1 MAEAKGKEEKPY
13 SEGDAYLY
21 ETYVTEDGIEV
32 PPPTR
37 VMGPRR
43 LARYREDVA
52 NYLRAMG
59 RGERPN
65 PVENM
70 GSLANTHDIDPRVLA
85 VQRRFAA
92 LATQGSIKLNAN
104 DEEKLHEPEPLTSTM
119 RALRPEEVKANK
131 PAPAAAPAAP
141 PVPAPQPQPEDSLLQ
156 DSLHVEADD
165 LTFTSSIPIISPDT
179 SPKMHQYMV
188 RDEPVVEGEDTEIVE
203 TEDQTVSSQARP
215 ATAPQPTV
223 KPVDGKAQQSRH
235 TADAQSEAD
244 ENRIN
249 VAPVPLNLPS
259 PIRAMDAQGLD
270 LSVLDEK
277 SQQDSA
283 SAQAGSEAK
292 EQNDTVAAKSSAQHA
307 QTGALPAQKAAK
319 NGSAKRKPSAT
330 GTVPKIPARTGSMPK
345 VSDRTGSTPKVSEQ
359 KDAAPKVVN
368 PWNTVRLQNPMGA
381 DSPSQASERTGSTPK
396 VSPRT
401 GSVSR
406 VSSSRTGSV
415 PKVPTRTGSMSKVSD
430 RTGST
435 PKVSDRTG
443 STPKVSE
450 RTGATPKVNTRT
462 GSVSQVS
469 SSRTGSV
476 PKVPTRT
483 GSMSKV
489 SDRTGSTPKVSERT
503 GATPKVNARTGSLS
517 QVKKSDSTPAKS
529 PATGSTSSVKPSPQN
544 KDAKPVAPSKSKPGF
559 DKALNDG
566 KNLTSDQATE
576 LAQRVSARTEKAMTS
591 SIAKV
596 NAAKSPRRLGNT
608 ASMKQVPATNT
619 DETVSKYES
628 IETSENKSL
637 SLLSWIV
644 IIGCIILAILGVY
657 MFISNQR

>member
-141 PVPAPQPQPEDSLLQ
+141 PAPAPQPQPEDSLLQ

-165 LTFTSSIPIISPDT
+165 LTFTSSIPIISPDN

-223 KPVDGKAQQSRH
+223 KPSDAKAQQSRH

-319 NGSAKRKPSAT
+319 NGSVKRKPSAT

-345 VSDRTGSTPKVSEQ
+345 VSDRTGSTPKVKASEQ

-368 PWNTVRLQNPMGA
+368 PWNTVRLQNPMSA

-396 VSPRT
+396 VSP
-401 GSVSR
+401 
-406 VSSSRTGSV
+406 
-415 PKVPTRTGSMSKVSD
+415 
-430 RTGST
+430 
-435 PKVSDRTG
+435 
-443 STPKVSE
+443 
-450 RTGATPKVNTRT
+450 RT

-483 GSMSKV
+483 GSMAKV

-517 QVKKSDSTPAKS
+517 QVKKSDSAPAKS
-529 PATGSTSSVKPSPQN
+529 PTTGSTSAVKPSPQS
-544 KDAKPVAPSKSKPGF
+544 KDAKPVAPSKNKPGF

-644 IIGCIILAILGVY
+644 IIGCIVLAILGVY

>member
-141 PVPAPQPQPEDSLLQ
+141 PAPAPQPQPEDSLLQ

-165 LTFTSSIPIISPDT
+165 LTFTSSIPIISPDN

-223 KPVDGKAQQSRH
+223 KSSDSKAQQSRH

-283 SAQAGSEAK
+283 SAQAGSETK
-292 EQNDTVAAKSSAQHA
+292 EQNDTIAAKSSAQHA

-381 DSPSQASERTGSTPK
+381 DSPSQASDRTGSTPK

-406 VSSSRTGSV
+406 
-415 PKVPTRTGSMSKVSD
+415 
-430 RTGST
+430 
-435 PKVSDRTG
+435 
-443 STPKVSE
+443 
-450 RTGATPKVNTRT
+450 
-462 GSVSQVS
+462 VS

-529 PATGSTSSVKPSPQN
+529 PATGSTSAVKPSPQN
-544 KDAKPVAPSKSKPGF
+544 KDAKPVAPSKNKPGF

-644 IIGCIILAILGVY
+644 IIGCIVLAILGVY

>member
-141 PVPAPQPQPEDSLLQ
+141 PAPAPQPQPEDSLLQ

-165 LTFTSSIPIISPDT
+165 LTFTSSIPIISPDN

-223 KPVDGKAQQSRH
+223 KPSDSKAQQSRH
-235 TADAQSEAD
+235 TADAQNEAD

-381 DSPSQASERTGSTPK
+381 DSPSQASDRTGSTPK
-396 VSPRT
+396 VSP
-401 GSVSR
+401 
-406 VSSSRTGSV
+406 
-415 PKVPTRTGSMSKVSD
+415 
-430 RTGST
+430 
-435 PKVSDRTG
+435 
-443 STPKVSE
+443 
-450 RTGATPKVNTRT
+450 RT

-544 KDAKPVAPSKSKPGF
+544 KDAKPVAPSKNKPGF

>member
-141 PVPAPQPQPEDSLLQ
+141 PAPAPQPQPEDSLLQ

-165 LTFTSSIPIISPDT
+165 LTFTSSIPIISPDN

-223 KPVDGKAQQSRH
+223 KPSDSKAQQSRH
-235 TADAQSEAD
+235 TADAQNEAD

-381 DSPSQASERTGSTPK
+381 DSPSQASDRTGSTPK
-396 VSPRT
+396 VSP
-401 GSVSR
+401 
-406 VSSSRTGSV
+406 
-415 PKVPTRTGSMSKVSD
+415 
-430 RTGST
+430 
-435 PKVSDRTG
+435 
-443 STPKVSE
+443 
-450 RTGATPKVNTRT
+450 RT

-529 PATGSTSSVKPSPQN
+529 PATGSTSAVKPSPQN
-544 KDAKPVAPSKSKPGF
+544 KDAKPVAPSKNKPGF

>member
-131 PAPAAAPAAP
+131 PAPSAAPAAP
-141 PVPAPQPQPEDSLLQ
+141 PTPAPQPQPEDSLLQ

-165 LTFTSSIPIISPDT
+165 LTFTSSIPIISPDN

-223 KPVDGKAQQSRH
+223 KPSDSKAQQSRH

-283 SAQAGSEAK
+283 SAQADSASK
-292 EQNDTVAAKSSAQHA
+292 AQSDAPVKSPAQRA

-381 DSPSQASERTGSTPK
+381 DSPSQASDRTGSTPK

-415 PKVPTRTGSMSKVSD
+415 PKVPTRTGSMS
-430 RTGST
+430 
-435 PKVSDRTG
+435 KVSDRTG

-517 QVKKSDSTPAKS
+517 QVKKSDSAPAKS
-529 PATGSTSSVKPSPQN
+529 PATGSTSAVKPSPQN
-544 KDAKPVAPSKSKPGF
+544 KDAKPVAPSKNKPGF

-644 IIGCIILAILGVY
+644 IIG
-657 MFISNQR
+657 

>member
-131 PAPAAAPAAP
+131 PAPSAAPAAP
-141 PVPAPQPQPEDSLLQ
+141 PTPAPQPQPEDSLLQ

-165 LTFTSSIPIISPDT
+165 LTFTSSIPIISPDN

-223 KPVDGKAQQSRH
+223 KPSDSKAQQSRH

-283 SAQAGSEAK
+283 SAQADSASK
-292 EQNDTVAAKSSAQHA
+292 AQSDAPVKSPAQRA

-381 DSPSQASERTGSTPK
+381 DSPSQASDRTGSTPK

-406 VSSSRTGSV
+406 
-415 PKVPTRTGSMSKVSD
+415 
-430 RTGST
+430 
-435 PKVSDRTG
+435 
-443 STPKVSE
+443 
-450 RTGATPKVNTRT
+450 
-462 GSVSQVS
+462 VS

-529 PATGSTSSVKPSPQN
+529 PATGSTSAVKPSPQN
-544 KDAKPVAPSKSKPGF
+544 KDAKPVAPSKNKPGF

>member
-165 LTFTSSIPIISPDT
+165 LTFTSSIPIISPDN

-223 KPVDGKAQQSRH
+223 KPSDSKAQKSRH

-292 EQNDTVAAKSSAQHA
+292 KQNDTVAAKSSAQHA

-381 DSPSQASERTGSTPK
+381 DSPSQASDRTGSTPK

-406 VSSSRTGSV
+406 
-415 PKVPTRTGSMSKVSD
+415 
-430 RTGST
+430 
-435 PKVSDRTG
+435 
-443 STPKVSE
+443 
-450 RTGATPKVNTRT
+450 
-462 GSVSQVS
+462 VS

-529 PATGSTSSVKPSPQN
+529 PATGSTSSVKPPPQN

>member
-141 PVPAPQPQPEDSLLQ
+141 PAPAPQPQPEDSLLQ

-165 LTFTSSIPIISPDT
+165 LTFTSSIPIISPDN

-223 KPVDGKAQQSRH
+223 KPSDSKAQKSRH

-319 NGSAKRKPSAT
+319 NGSVKRKPSAT

-345 VSDRTGSTPKVSEQ
+345 VSDRTGSTPKVKASEQ
-359 KDAAPKVVN
+359 KDAAPKVAN
-368 PWNTVRLQNPMGA
+368 PWNTVRLQNPMSA

-396 VSPRT
+396 VSP
-401 GSVSR
+401 
-406 VSSSRTGSV
+406 
-415 PKVPTRTGSMSKVSD
+415 
-430 RTGST
+430 
-435 PKVSDRTG
+435 
-443 STPKVSE
+443 
-450 RTGATPKVNTRT
+450 RT

-503 GATPKVNARTGSLS
+503 GATPKVNTRTGSVS

-529 PATGSTSSVKPSPQN
+529 PATGSTSAVKPSPQN
-544 KDAKPVAPSKSKPGF
+544 KDAKPVAPSKNKPGF

>member
-141 PVPAPQPQPEDSLLQ
+141 PTPAPQPQPEDSLLQ

-223 KPVDGKAQQSRH
+223 KPSDSKAQQSRH

-307 QTGALPAQKAAK
+307 QTSALPAQKAAK

-381 DSPSQASERTGSTPK
+381 DSPSQASDRTGSTPK

-406 VSSSRTGSV
+406 VSSS
-415 PKVPTRTGSMSKVSD
+415 
-430 RTGST
+430 
-435 PKVSDRTG
+435 
-443 STPKVSE
+443 
-450 RTGATPKVNTRT
+450 
-462 GSVSQVS
+462 
-469 SSRTGSV
+469 
-476 PKVPTRT
+476 RT

-529 PATGSTSSVKPSPQN
+529 PATGSTSAVKPSPQH
-544 KDAKPVAPSKSKPGF
+544 KDAKPVAPSKNKPGF

>member
-141 PVPAPQPQPEDSLLQ
+141 PTPAPQPQPEDSLLQ

-165 LTFTSSIPIISPDT
+165 LTFTSSIPIISPDN

-223 KPVDGKAQQSRH
+223 KPSDSKAQQSRH

-283 SAQAGSEAK
+283 SAQAGSETK
-292 EQNDTVAAKSSAQHA
+292 EQNDTVAAKSSHA

-381 DSPSQASERTGSTPK
+381 DSPSQASDRAGSTPK

-435 PKVSDRTG
+435 PKVS
-443 STPKVSE
+443 E

-462 GSVSQVS
+462 GSV
-469 SSRTGSV
+469 
-476 PKVPTRT
+476 
-483 GSMSKV
+483 
-489 SDRTGSTPKVSERT
+489 
-503 GATPKVNARTGSLS
+503 S

-529 PATGSTSSVKPSPQN
+529 PATGSTSAVKPSPQN
-544 KDAKPVAPSKSKPGF
+544 KDAKPVAPSKNKPGF

>member
-203 TEDQTVSSQARP
+203 TEDQTVSSHARP

-381 DSPSQASERTGSTPK
+381 DSPSQASDRTGSTPK

-406 VSSSRTGSV
+406 
-415 PKVPTRTGSMSKVSD
+415 
-430 RTGST
+430 
-435 PKVSDRTG
+435 
-443 STPKVSE
+443 
-450 RTGATPKVNTRT
+450 
-462 GSVSQVS
+462 VS

-529 PATGSTSSVKPSPQN
+529 PATGSTSAVKPSPQN
-544 KDAKPVAPSKSKPGF
+544 KDAKPVAPSKNKPGF

>member
-188 RDEPVVEGEDTEIVE
+188 RDEPVVEGEDTEVVE

-319 NGSAKRKPSAT
+319 NGSVKRKPSAT

-345 VSDRTGSTPKVSEQ
+345 VSDRTGSTPKVKASEQ

-368 PWNTVRLQNPMGA
+368 PWNTVRLQNPMSA

-396 VSPRT
+396 VSP
-401 GSVSR
+401 
-406 VSSSRTGSV
+406 
-415 PKVPTRTGSMSKVSD
+415 
-430 RTGST
+430 
-435 PKVSDRTG
+435 
-443 STPKVSE
+443 
-450 RTGATPKVNTRT
+450 RT

-483 GSMSKV
+483 GSMAKV

-503 GATPKVNARTGSLS
+503 SATPKVNARTGSLS
-517 QVKKSDSTPAKS
+517 QVKKSDSAPAKS
-529 PATGSTSSVKPSPQN
+529 PATGSTSAVKPSPQG

>member
-141 PVPAPQPQPEDSLLQ
+141 PAPAPQPQPEDSLLQ

-165 LTFTSSIPIISPDT
+165 LTFTSSIPIISPDN

-223 KPVDGKAQQSRH
+223 KPSDSKAQQSRH

-381 DSPSQASERTGSTPK
+381 DSPSQASDRTGSTPK

-406 VSSSRTGSV
+406 
-415 PKVPTRTGSMSKVSD
+415 
-430 RTGST
+430 
-435 PKVSDRTG
+435 
-443 STPKVSE
+443 
-450 RTGATPKVNTRT
+450 
-462 GSVSQVS
+462 VS

-517 QVKKSDSTPAKS
+517 QVKKSDSTPPKS
-529 PATGSTSSVKPSPQN
+529 PATGSTSAVKPSPQN
-544 KDAKPVAPSKSKPGF
+544 KDAKPVAPSKNKPGF

-644 IIGCIILAILGVY
+644 IIGCIVLAILGVY

>member
-141 PVPAPQPQPEDSLLQ
+141 AAPPAPAPQPQPEDSLLQ

-292 EQNDTVAAKSSAQHA
+292 KQNDTVAAKSSAQHA

-330 GTVPKIPARTGSMPK
+330 GTVPKIPGRTGSMPK

-381 DSPSQASERTGSTPK
+381 DSPSQASDRTGSTPK

-406 VSSSRTGSV
+406 
-415 PKVPTRTGSMSKVSD
+415 
-430 RTGST
+430 
-435 PKVSDRTG
+435 
-443 STPKVSE
+443 
-450 RTGATPKVNTRT
+450 
-462 GSVSQVS
+462 VS

>member
-141 PVPAPQPQPEDSLLQ
+141 PAPAPQPQPEDSLLQ

-165 LTFTSSIPIISPDT
+165 LTFTSSIPIISPDN

-223 KPVDGKAQQSRH
+223 KPSDSKAQQSRH

-319 NGSAKRKPSAT
+319 NGSVKRKPSAT

-345 VSDRTGSTPKVSEQ
+345 VSDRTGSTPKVKASEQ
-359 KDAAPKVVN
+359 KDAAPKVAN

-381 DSPSQASERTGSTPK
+381 DSPSQASDRTGSTPK
-396 VSPRT
+396 VSPH
-401 GSVSR
+401 
-406 VSSSRTGSV
+406 
-415 PKVPTRTGSMSKVSD
+415 
-430 RTGST
+430 
-435 PKVSDRTG
+435 
-443 STPKVSE
+443 
-450 RTGATPKVNTRT
+450 T

-503 GATPKVNARTGSLS
+503 GATPKVNTRTGSLS
-517 QVKKSDSTPAKS
+517 QVKKSDFTPAKS
-529 PATGSTSSVKPSPQN
+529 PATGSTSAVKPSPQS
-544 KDAKPVAPSKSKPGF
+544 KDAKPVAPSKNKPGF

>member
-141 PVPAPQPQPEDSLLQ
+141 PAPAPQPQPEDSLLQ

-165 LTFTSSIPIISPDT
+165 LTFTSSIPIISPDN

-223 KPVDGKAQQSRH
+223 KSSDSKAQQSRH
-235 TADAQSEAD
+235 TADVQNEAD

-381 DSPSQASERTGSTPK
+381 DSPSQASDRTGSTPK

-430 RTGST
+430 RTGS
-435 PKVSDRTG
+435 
-443 STPKVSE
+443 
-450 RTGATPKVNTRT
+450 TPKVNTRT

-529 PATGSTSSVKPSPQN
+529 PATGSTSAVKPSPQN
-544 KDAKPVAPSKSKPGF
+544 KDAKPVAPSKNKPGF

-637 SLLSWIV
+637 SLLSWVV

>member
-141 PVPAPQPQPEDSLLQ
+141 PAPAPQPQPEDSLLQ

-165 LTFTSSIPIISPDT
+165 LTFTSSIPIISPDN

-223 KPVDGKAQQSRH
+223 KPSDSKAQQSRH

-283 SAQAGSEAK
+283 SAQAGSETK
-292 EQNDTVAAKSSAQHA
+292 EQNDTVAAKSSHA

-381 DSPSQASERTGSTPK
+381 DSPSQASDRAGSTPK

-406 VSSSRTGSV
+406 
-415 PKVPTRTGSMSKVSD
+415 
-430 RTGST
+430 
-435 PKVSDRTG
+435 
-443 STPKVSE
+443 
-450 RTGATPKVNTRT
+450 
-462 GSVSQVS
+462 VS

-529 PATGSTSSVKPSPQN
+529 PATGSTSAVKPSPQN
-544 KDAKPVAPSKSKPGF
+544 KDAKPVAPSKNKPGF

>member
-141 PVPAPQPQPEDSLLQ
+141 PAPAPQPQPEDSLLQ

-165 LTFTSSIPIISPDT
+165 LTFTSSIPIISPDN

-203 TEDQTVSSQARP
+203 TEDQTVSPQARP

-223 KPVDGKAQQSRH
+223 KPSDSKAQKSRH

-319 NGSAKRKPSAT
+319 NGSVKRKPSAT

-345 VSDRTGSTPKVSEQ
+345 VSDRTGSTPKVKASEQ
-359 KDAAPKVVN
+359 KDAAPKVAN
-368 PWNTVRLQNPMGA
+368 PWNTVRLQNPMSA

-396 VSPRT
+396 VSP
-401 GSVSR
+401 
-406 VSSSRTGSV
+406 
-415 PKVPTRTGSMSKVSD
+415 
-430 RTGST
+430 
-435 PKVSDRTG
+435 
-443 STPKVSE
+443 
-450 RTGATPKVNTRT
+450 RT

-503 GATPKVNARTGSLS
+503 GATPKVNTRTGSVS

-529 PATGSTSSVKPSPQN
+529 PATGSTSAVKPSPQN
-544 KDAKPVAPSKSKPGF
+544 KDAKPVAPSKNKPGF

>member
-141 PVPAPQPQPEDSLLQ
+141 PAPAPQPQPEDSLLQ

-165 LTFTSSIPIISPDT
+165 LTFTSSIPIISPDN

-223 KPVDGKAQQSRH
+223 KPSDSKAQQSRH

-319 NGSAKRKPSAT
+319 NGSVKRKPSAT

-345 VSDRTGSTPKVSEQ
+345 VSDRTGSTPKVKASEQ
-359 KDAAPKVVN
+359 KDAAPKVAN
-368 PWNTVRLQNPMGA
+368 PWNTVRLQNPMSA

-396 VSPRT
+396 VSP
-401 GSVSR
+401 
-406 VSSSRTGSV
+406 
-415 PKVPTRTGSMSKVSD
+415 
-430 RTGST
+430 
-435 PKVSDRTG
+435 
-443 STPKVSE
+443 
-450 RTGATPKVNTRT
+450 RT

-483 GSMSKV
+483 GSMAKV

-517 QVKKSDSTPAKS
+517 QVKKSDSAPAKS
-529 PATGSTSSVKPSPQN
+529 PATGSTSAVKPSPQN
-544 KDAKPVAPSKSKPGF
+544 KDAKPVAPSKNKPGF

>member
-203 TEDQTVSSQARP
+203 TEDQTVSSHARP

-307 QTGALPAQKAAK
+307 QTGVLPAQKAAK

-381 DSPSQASERTGSTPK
+381 DSPSQASDRTGSTPK

-406 VSSSRTGSV
+406 
-415 PKVPTRTGSMSKVSD
+415 
-430 RTGST
+430 
-435 PKVSDRTG
+435 
-443 STPKVSE
+443 
-450 RTGATPKVNTRT
+450 
-462 GSVSQVS
+462 VS

-529 PATGSTSSVKPSPQN
+529 PATGSTSAVKPSPQN
-544 KDAKPVAPSKSKPGF
+544 KDAKPVAPSKNKPGF

-637 SLLSWIV
+637 PLLSWIV

>member
-131 PAPAAAPAAP
+131 PAPAAVPAAP
-141 PVPAPQPQPEDSLLQ
+141 PAPAPQPQPEDSLLQ

-165 LTFTSSIPIISPDT
+165 LTFTSSIPIISPDN

-223 KPVDGKAQQSRH
+223 KPSDSKAQQSRH
-235 TADAQSEAD
+235 TADAQNEAD

-381 DSPSQASERTGSTPK
+381 DSPSQASDRAGSTPK

-406 VSSSRTGSV
+406 
-415 PKVPTRTGSMSKVSD
+415 
-430 RTGST
+430 
-435 PKVSDRTG
+435 
-443 STPKVSE
+443 
-450 RTGATPKVNTRT
+450 
-462 GSVSQVS
+462 VS

-517 QVKKSDSTPAKS
+517 QVKKSDSAPAKS
-529 PATGSTSSVKPSPQN
+529 PATGSTSAVKPSPQS
-544 KDAKPVAPSKSKPGF
+544 KDAKPVAPSKNKPGF

>member
-141 PVPAPQPQPEDSLLQ
+141 PAPAPQPQPEDSLLQ

-223 KPVDGKAQQSRH
+223 KPSDSKAQQSRH
-235 TADAQSEAD
+235 TADAQNEAD

-319 NGSAKRKPSAT
+319 NGSAKRQPSAT

-381 DSPSQASERTGSTPK
+381 DSPSQASDRTGSTPK

-406 VSSSRTGSV
+406 
-415 PKVPTRTGSMSKVSD
+415 
-430 RTGST
+430 
-435 PKVSDRTG
+435 
-443 STPKVSE
+443 
-450 RTGATPKVNTRT
+450 
-462 GSVSQVS
+462 VS

-529 PATGSTSSVKPSPQN
+529 PATGSTSAVKPSPQN
-544 KDAKPVAPSKSKPGF
+544 KDAKPVAPSKNKPGF

>member
-141 PVPAPQPQPEDSLLQ
+141 PAPAPQPQPEDSLLQ

-165 LTFTSSIPIISPDT
+165 LTFTSSIPIISPDN

-203 TEDQTVSSQARP
+203 TEEQTVSSQARP

-223 KPVDGKAQQSRH
+223 KPSDSKAQQSRH

-283 SAQAGSEAK
+283 SAQAGSETK

-381 DSPSQASERTGSTPK
+381 DSPSQASDRTGSTPK

-406 VSSSRTGSV
+406 VSSSRTGS
-415 PKVPTRTGSMSKVSD
+415 MS
-430 RTGST
+430 
-435 PKVSDRTG
+435 KVSDRTG

-503 GATPKVNARTGSLS
+503 GAIPKVNARTGSLS

-529 PATGSTSSVKPSPQN
+529 PATGSTSAVKPSPQH
-544 KDAKPVAPSKSKPGF
+544 KDAKPVAPSKNKPGF

-637 SLLSWIV
+637 SLLSWVV

>member
-141 PVPAPQPQPEDSLLQ
+141 PAPAPQPQPEDSLLQ

-165 LTFTSSIPIISPDT
+165 LTFTSSIPIISPDN

-319 NGSAKRKPSAT
+319 NGSVKRKPSAT

-345 VSDRTGSTPKVSEQ
+345 VSDRTGSTPKVKASEQ
-359 KDAAPKVVN
+359 KDAAPKVAN
-368 PWNTVRLQNPMGA
+368 PWNTVRLQNPMSA

-396 VSPRT
+396 VSP
-401 GSVSR
+401 
-406 VSSSRTGSV
+406 
-415 PKVPTRTGSMSKVSD
+415 
-430 RTGST
+430 
-435 PKVSDRTG
+435 
-443 STPKVSE
+443 
-450 RTGATPKVNTRT
+450 RT

-483 GSMSKV
+483 GSMAKV

-517 QVKKSDSTPAKS
+517 QVKKSDSAPAKS
-529 PATGSTSSVKPSPQN
+529 PATGSTSAVKPSPQS
-544 KDAKPVAPSKSKPGF
+544 KDAKPVAPSKNKPGF

-644 IIGCIILAILGVY
+644 IIGCIVLAILGVY

>member
-141 PVPAPQPQPEDSLLQ
+141 PAPAPQPQPEDSLLQ

-203 TEDQTVSSQARP
+203 TEDQTVSSHARP

-345 VSDRTGSTPKVSEQ
+345 VSNRTGSTPKVSEQ

-381 DSPSQASERTGSTPK
+381 DSPSQASDRTGSTPK

-435 PKVSDRTG
+435 PKVS
-443 STPKVSE
+443 E

-462 GSVSQVS
+462 GSV
-469 SSRTGSV
+469 
-476 PKVPTRT
+476 
-483 GSMSKV
+483 
-489 SDRTGSTPKVSERT
+489 
-503 GATPKVNARTGSLS
+503 S

-529 PATGSTSSVKPSPQN
+529 PATGSTSAVKPSPQN
-544 KDAKPVAPSKSKPGF
+544 KDAKPVAPSKNKPGF

>member
-223 KPVDGKAQQSRH
+223 KPSDSKAQQSRH

-307 QTGALPAQKAAK
+307 QTGALPVQKAAK

-381 DSPSQASERTGSTPK
+381 DSPSQASDRTGSTPK

-406 VSSSRTGSV
+406 
-415 PKVPTRTGSMSKVSD
+415 
-430 RTGST
+430 
-435 PKVSDRTG
+435 
-443 STPKVSE
+443 
-450 RTGATPKVNTRT
+450 
-462 GSVSQVS
+462 VS

-529 PATGSTSSVKPSPQN
+529 PATGSTSAVKPSPQN
-544 KDAKPVAPSKSKPGF
+544 KDAKPVAPSKNKPGF

>member
-141 PVPAPQPQPEDSLLQ
+141 PAPAPQPQPEDSLLQ

-203 TEDQTVSSQARP
+203 TEDQTVSSHARP

-223 KPVDGKAQQSRH
+223 KPVDGKAQQSRN

-319 NGSAKRKPSAT
+319 NGSVKRKPSAT

-345 VSDRTGSTPKVSEQ
+345 VSDRTGSTPKVKASEQ
-359 KDAAPKVVN
+359 KDAAPKVAN
-368 PWNTVRLQNPMGA
+368 PWNTVRLQNPMSA

-396 VSPRT
+396 VSP
-401 GSVSR
+401 
-406 VSSSRTGSV
+406 
-415 PKVPTRTGSMSKVSD
+415 
-430 RTGST
+430 
-435 PKVSDRTG
+435 
-443 STPKVSE
+443 
-450 RTGATPKVNTRT
+450 RT

-483 GSMSKV
+483 GSMAKV

-517 QVKKSDSTPAKS
+517 QVKKSDSAPAKS
-529 PATGSTSSVKPSPQN
+529 PTTGSTSAVKPSPQS
-544 KDAKPVAPSKSKPGF
+544 KDAKPVAPSKNKPGF

-644 IIGCIILAILGVY
+644 IIGCIVLAILGVY

>member
-141 PVPAPQPQPEDSLLQ
+141 PAPAPQPQPEDSLLQ

-165 LTFTSSIPIISPDT
+165 LTFTSSIPIISPDN

-203 TEDQTVSSQARP
+203 TEDQAVSSQARP

-223 KPVDGKAQQSRH
+223 KPSDSKAQQSRH

-319 NGSAKRKPSAT
+319 NGSVKRKPSAT

-345 VSDRTGSTPKVSEQ
+345 VSDRTGSTPKVKASEQ
-359 KDAAPKVVN
+359 KDAAPKVAN
-368 PWNTVRLQNPMGA
+368 PWNTVRLQNPMSA

-396 VSPRT
+396 VSP
-401 GSVSR
+401 
-406 VSSSRTGSV
+406 
-415 PKVPTRTGSMSKVSD
+415 
-430 RTGST
+430 
-435 PKVSDRTG
+435 
-443 STPKVSE
+443 
-450 RTGATPKVNTRT
+450 RT

-503 GATPKVNARTGSLS
+503 GATPKVNTRTGSVS

-529 PATGSTSSVKPSPQN
+529 PATGSTSAVKPSPQN
-544 KDAKPVAPSKSKPGF
+544 KDAKPVAPSKNKPGF

>member
-141 PVPAPQPQPEDSLLQ
+141 PAPAPQPQPEDSLLQ

-165 LTFTSSIPIISPDT
+165 LTFTSSIPIISPDN

-223 KPVDGKAQQSRH
+223 KPSDSKAQQSRH

-319 NGSAKRKPSAT
+319 NGSVKRKPSAT

-345 VSDRTGSTPKVSEQ
+345 VSDRTGSTPKVKASEQ
-359 KDAAPKVVN
+359 KDAAPKVAN

-381 DSPSQASERTGSTPK
+381 DSPSQASDRTGSTPK

-435 PKVSDRTG
+435 PKVS
-443 STPKVSE
+443 E

-462 GSVSQVS
+462 GS
-469 SSRTGSV
+469 
-476 PKVPTRT
+476 
-483 GSMSKV
+483 
-489 SDRTGSTPKVSERT
+489 
-503 GATPKVNARTGSLS
+503 LS
-517 QVKKSDSTPAKS
+517 QVKKSDFTPAKS
-529 PATGSTSSVKPSPQN
+529 PATGSTSAVKPSPQN
-544 KDAKPVAPSKSKPGF
+544 KDAKPVAPSKNKPGF

>member
-223 KPVDGKAQQSRH
+223 KSSDAKAQQSRH

-319 NGSAKRKPSAT
+319 NGSAKRQPSAT

-381 DSPSQASERTGSTPK
+381 DSPSQVSDRTGSTPK

-406 VSSSRTGSV
+406 
-415 PKVPTRTGSMSKVSD
+415 
-430 RTGST
+430 
-435 PKVSDRTG
+435 
-443 STPKVSE
+443 
-450 RTGATPKVNTRT
+450 
-462 GSVSQVS
+462 VS

-529 PATGSTSSVKPSPQN
+529 PATGSTSAVKPSPQN
-544 KDAKPVAPSKSKPGF
+544 KDAKPVAPSKNKPGF

>member
-223 KPVDGKAQQSRH
+223 KPSDSKAQQSRH

-319 NGSAKRKPSAT
+319 NGSVKRKPSAT

-368 PWNTVRLQNPMGA
+368 PWNTVRLQNPMSA

-396 VSPRT
+396 VSP
-401 GSVSR
+401 
-406 VSSSRTGSV
+406 
-415 PKVPTRTGSMSKVSD
+415 
-430 RTGST
+430 
-435 PKVSDRTG
+435 
-443 STPKVSE
+443 
-450 RTGATPKVNTRT
+450 RT

-483 GSMSKV
+483 GSMAKV

-517 QVKKSDSTPAKS
+517 QVKKSDSAPAKS
-529 PATGSTSSVKPSPQN
+529 PATGSTSAVKPSPQN
-544 KDAKPVAPSKSKPGF
+544 KDAKPVAPSKNKPGF

>member
-141 PVPAPQPQPEDSLLQ
+141 PTPAPQPQPEDSLLQ

-165 LTFTSSIPIISPDT
+165 LTFTSSIPIISPDN

-223 KPVDGKAQQSRH
+223 KSSNAKAQQSRH
-235 TADAQSEAD
+235 TADAQNEAD

-319 NGSAKRKPSAT
+319 NGSAKRQPSAT

-381 DSPSQASERTGSTPK
+381 DSPSQASDRTGSTPK

-406 VSSSRTGSV
+406 
-415 PKVPTRTGSMSKVSD
+415 
-430 RTGST
+430 
-435 PKVSDRTG
+435 
-443 STPKVSE
+443 
-450 RTGATPKVNTRT
+450 
-462 GSVSQVS
+462 VS

-517 QVKKSDSTPAKS
+517 QVKKSDSAPAKS
-529 PATGSTSSVKPSPQN
+529 PATGSTSAVKPSPQN
-544 KDAKPVAPSKSKPGF
+544 KDAKPVAPSKNKPGF

>member
-70 GSLANTHDIDPRVLA
+70 GSLASTHDIDPRVLA

-223 KPVDGKAQQSRH
+223 KPSDSKAQQSRH

-381 DSPSQASERTGSTPK
+381 DSPSQASDRTGSTPK

-406 VSSSRTGSV
+406 
-415 PKVPTRTGSMSKVSD
+415 
-430 RTGST
+430 
-435 PKVSDRTG
+435 
-443 STPKVSE
+443 
-450 RTGATPKVNTRT
+450 
-462 GSVSQVS
+462 VS

>member
-141 PVPAPQPQPEDSLLQ
+141 PTPAPQPQPEDSLLQ

-381 DSPSQASERTGSTPK
+381 DSPSQASDRTGSTPK

-406 VSSSRTGSV
+406 
-415 PKVPTRTGSMSKVSD
+415 
-430 RTGST
+430 
-435 PKVSDRTG
+435 
-443 STPKVSE
+443 
-450 RTGATPKVNTRT
+450 
-462 GSVSQVS
+462 VS

-529 PATGSTSSVKPSPQN
+529 PATGSTSAVKPSPQN
-544 KDAKPVAPSKSKPGF
+544 KDAKPVAPSKNKPGF

>member
-165 LTFTSSIPIISPDT
+165 LTFTSSIPIISPDN

-381 DSPSQASERTGSTPK
+381 DSPSQASDRTGSTPK

-406 VSSSRTGSV
+406 
-415 PKVPTRTGSMSKVSD
+415 
-430 RTGST
+430 
-435 PKVSDRTG
+435 
-443 STPKVSE
+443 
-450 RTGATPKVNTRT
+450 
-462 GSVSQVS
+462 VS

-529 PATGSTSSVKPSPQN
+529 PATGSTSAVKPSPQN
-544 KDAKPVAPSKSKPGF
+544 KDAKPVAPSKNKPGF

>member
-141 PVPAPQPQPEDSLLQ
+141 PAPAPQPQPEDSLLQ

-223 KPVDGKAQQSRH
+223 KPSDSKAQQSRH

-307 QTGALPAQKAAK
+307 QTSALPAQKAAK

-381 DSPSQASERTGSTPK
+381 DSPSQASDRTGSTPK

-435 PKVSDRTG
+435 PKVS
-443 STPKVSE
+443 E

-462 GSVSQVS
+462 GSV
-469 SSRTGSV
+469 
-476 PKVPTRT
+476 
-483 GSMSKV
+483 
-489 SDRTGSTPKVSERT
+489 
-503 GATPKVNARTGSLS
+503 S

-529 PATGSTSSVKPSPQN
+529 PATGSTSAVKPSPQN
-544 KDAKPVAPSKSKPGF
+544 KDAKPVAPSKNKPGF

>member
-203 TEDQTVSSQARP
+203 TEDQTVSSQVRP

-235 TADAQSEAD
+235 TADVQSEAD

-283 SAQAGSEAK
+283 SAKAGSEAK

-381 DSPSQASERTGSTPK
+381 DSPSQASDRTGSTPK

-406 VSSSRTGSV
+406 
-415 PKVPTRTGSMSKVSD
+415 
-430 RTGST
+430 
-435 PKVSDRTG
+435 
-443 STPKVSE
+443 
-450 RTGATPKVNTRT
+450 
-462 GSVSQVS
+462 VS

-517 QVKKSDSTPAKS
+517 QVKKSDSTPPKS
-529 PATGSTSSVKPSPQN
+529 PATGSTSAVKPSPQN
-544 KDAKPVAPSKSKPGF
+544 KDAKPVAPSKNKPGF

>member
-165 LTFTSSIPIISPDT
+165 LTFTSSIPIISPDN

-203 TEDQTVSSQARP
+203 TEEQTVSSQARP

-223 KPVDGKAQQSRH
+223 KPSDSKAQQSRH

-319 NGSAKRKPSAT
+319 NGSVKRKPSAT

-345 VSDRTGSTPKVSEQ
+345 VSDRTGSTPKVKASEQ
-359 KDAAPKVVN
+359 KDAAPKVAN
-368 PWNTVRLQNPMGA
+368 PWNTVRLQNPMSA

-396 VSPRT
+396 VSP
-401 GSVSR
+401 
-406 VSSSRTGSV
+406 
-415 PKVPTRTGSMSKVSD
+415 
-430 RTGST
+430 
-435 PKVSDRTG
+435 
-443 STPKVSE
+443 
-450 RTGATPKVNTRT
+450 RT

-483 GSMSKV
+483 GSMAKV

-517 QVKKSDSTPAKS
+517 QVKKSDSAPAKS
-529 PATGSTSSVKPSPQN
+529 PTTGSTSAVKPSPQS
-544 KDAKPVAPSKSKPGF
+544 KDAKPVAPSKNKPGF

-644 IIGCIILAILGVY
+644 IIGCIVLAILGVY

>member
-165 LTFTSSIPIISPDT
+165 LTFTSSIPIISPDN

-203 TEDQTVSSQARP
+203 TEEQTVSSQARP

-223 KPVDGKAQQSRH
+223 KPSDSKAQQSRH

-381 DSPSQASERTGSTPK
+381 DSPSQASDRTGSTPK

-406 VSSSRTGSV
+406 
-415 PKVPTRTGSMSKVSD
+415 
-430 RTGST
+430 
-435 PKVSDRTG
+435 
-443 STPKVSE
+443 
-450 RTGATPKVNTRT
+450 
-462 GSVSQVS
+462 VS

-529 PATGSTSSVKPSPQN
+529 PATGSTSAVKPSPQN
-544 KDAKPVAPSKSKPGF
+544 KDAKPVAPSKNKPGF

>member
-141 PVPAPQPQPEDSLLQ
+141 PAPAPQPQPEDSLLQ

-165 LTFTSSIPIISPDT
+165 LTFTSSIPIISPDN

-203 TEDQTVSSQARP
+203 TEEQTVSSQARP

-223 KPVDGKAQQSRH
+223 KPSDSKAQQSRH
-235 TADAQSEAD
+235 TADAQNEAD

-307 QTGALPAQKAAK
+307 QTGVLPAQKAAK

-345 VSDRTGSTPKVSEQ
+345 VSNRTGSTPKVSEQ

-381 DSPSQASERTGSTPK
+381 DSPSQASDRTGSTPK

-406 VSSSRTGSV
+406 
-415 PKVPTRTGSMSKVSD
+415 
-430 RTGST
+430 
-435 PKVSDRTG
+435 
-443 STPKVSE
+443 
-450 RTGATPKVNTRT
+450 
-462 GSVSQVS
+462 VS

-529 PATGSTSSVKPSPQN
+529 PATGSTSAVKPSPQN
-544 KDAKPVAPSKSKPGF
+544 KDAKPVAPSKNKPGF